1 VAIEQW
7 SVARSQYEWMPGYQT
22 NQLGIAGLSLD
33 VGEKYRLTAYPGE
46 GNYALFSPKVFEV
59 ESFSAIDSPT
69 ITIIFD
75 RPNIS
80 LQVRN
85 IAGAKNMWG
94 WYQVSKYNSAN
105 AKYEYFKDG
114 YLDDQGRGAL
124 VLPQGDYTVHF
135 WPGKI
140 NAGVEK
146 EILLS
151 VDSASV
157 VTGTSVTNGLATVV
171 LPNGNVSGY
180 VRNQSAV
187 GLSSVVITAVRD
199 NDPTKMVSTV
209 SGTNGYYELNLDRS
223 YAWTIKAIEPISASN
238 GQYALVTDSPSNA
251 ATSSADITITIN
263 P

>member
-1 VAIEQW
+1 
-7 SVARSQYEWMPGYQT
+7 
-22 NQLGIAGLSLD
+22 
-33 VGEKYRLTAYPGE
+33 
-46 GNYALFSPKVFEV
+46 
-59 ESFSAIDSPT
+59 
-69 ITIIFD
+69 
-75 RPNIS
+75 
-80 LQVRN
+80 
-85 IAGAKNMWG
+85 MWG

-124 VLPQGDYTVHF
+124 LLPRGDFSIHF

-146 EILLS
+146 EILVS

-157 VTGTSVTNGLATVV
+157 VSGTSVTNGLATVV

-187 GLSSVVITAVRD
+187 ALNAVVITAVR
-199 NDPTKMVSTV
+199 NDDSTKMVSTV
-209 SGTNGYYELNLDRS
+209 SGSNGYYELNLDRT
-223 YAWTIKAIEPISASN
+223 YAWTIKAIEPVSASN
-238 GQYALVTDSPSNA
+238 GQYSLTTASPSNA
-251 ATSSADITITIN
+251 PISSADITITIT